1 MSGFGYRPSTFVYP
15 EQTPEQRK
23 NDVDPRVQVSEM
35 LLGPKRSEDE
45 TFEDYKIRMKVEYQ
59 LTRDYLKGY
68 FIAVDEPSEPSEPLV
83 TKNKEG
89 GRI

>member
-1 MSGFGYRPSTFVYP
+1 MGNP
-15 EQTPEQRK
+15 EQTPEQR
-23 NDVDPRVQVSEM
+23 NDEIDPRVQVSEM

>member
-1 MSGFGYRPSTFVYP
+1 
-15 EQTPEQRK
+15 
-23 NDVDPRVQVSEM
+23 M